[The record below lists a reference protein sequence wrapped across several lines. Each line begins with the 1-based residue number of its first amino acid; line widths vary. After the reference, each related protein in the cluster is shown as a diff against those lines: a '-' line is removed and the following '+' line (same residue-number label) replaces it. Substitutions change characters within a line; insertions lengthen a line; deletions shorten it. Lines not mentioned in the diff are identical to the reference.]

1 MIGYWLSF
9 ALILLFIP
17 IGLDS
22 FIVCCEKK
30 NSFSDAQKKN
40 ARLNVAKYWL
50 FYWLCDLFY
59 MSCFIDNL
67 ACKYVFGLIILIVI
81 FTNLSIAFS
90 SPKAKNGFDRFGM
103 IQDFLVGIGLTIYLI
118 YIIPDSSLQ
127 TIVTAV
133 VAAVYGGLITLVG
146 VAWTIKKSDK
156 DRKADEIL
164 KAKPVF
170 SFNPQL
176 KEGLID
182 GSNKA
187 CFTPIDYAD
196 GFSCEAHAEIENSN
210 KSSFC
215 LNKIFHDG
223 KWFQIEGNKILLPS
237 GKCYFVFD
245 FSDALN
251 IVLSVN
257 DSLGNEYLYVLKVLM
272 MTPTNGIGCG
282 FTSTHKIFYTLR
294 EIEEMS
300 KDDFNKLIT
309 SKRSKESG
317 KDGAK

>member
-1 MIGYWLSF
+1 MIGYWISF
-9 ALILLFIP
+9 TLIAILIP
-17 IGLDS
+17 IGLAS
-22 FIVCCEKK
+22 FKVWGEKHFK
-30 NSFSDAQKKN
+30 FTEEQKKN
-40 ARLNVAKYWL
+40 ASINLFKYWI
-50 FYWLCDLFY
+50 FSWLLDLFY
-59 MSCFIDNL
+59 MALFLDNL
-67 ACKYVFGLIILIVI
+67 ICKFVFGCLIMVIIL
-81 FTNLSIAFS
+81 FS
-90 SPKAKNGFDRFGM
+90 VCSSFVSSNRKTVFQKFCLLL
-103 IQDFLVGIGLTIYLI
+103 DFIVGIGMTVYLIYLI
-118 YIIPDSSLQ
+118 PEKELQ
-127 TIVTAV
+127 TIILTI
-133 VAAVYGGLITLVG
+133 VAALYGGLITLVG
-146 VAWTIKKSDK
+146 VAWTIKKSEK

-187 CFTPIDYAD
+187 SFTPIDYAD

-257 DSLGNEYLYVLKVLM
+257 DSLGNEYLYVLRVLM

-282 FTSTHKIFYTLR
+282 FTSNHKIFYTLR